1 MTTTTQRALAFGGGL
16 LLILALSAAVA
27 EGQTSGAP
35 TSGASYVP
43 PNDSISGQSM
53 LDQLIRAHRE
63 EIRLSRS
70 TANAT
75 RNADVRR
82 FAQQMTD
89 EHTAALNAAI
99 ALSDRLG
106 YLRGDTVTTLSST
119 MTPPDSG
126 MGGGLSGLAD
136 ASADQAYVSAMI
148 SAHEAVLALLKQR
161 SAKVTDP
168 TVRAMAMETQGAVE
182 RHLVEAKRLQT
193 APPPATGQ

>member
-1 MTTTTQRALAFGGGL
+1 MSTTTHRVLAIGGGL

-27 EGQTSGAP
+27 EGQASGAP
-35 TSGASYVP
+35 TTGASYVP

-53 LDQLIRAHRE
+53 IDQLIRGHRE

-82 FAQQMTD
+82 FAQQMTE
-89 EHTAALNAAI
+89 EHTAALNAAM
-99 ALSDRLG
+99 ALSNRLG

-119 MTPPDSG
+119 MSPTDSG

-136 ASADQAYVSAMI
+136 ASADQAYVSSMV
-148 SAHEAVLALLKQR
+148 SAHEALLTMLKQR
-161 SAKVTDP
+161 ASKVTDP
-168 TVRAMAMETQGAVE
+168 TVRAMATETQGAVE
-182 RHLVEAKRLQT
+182 RHLAEAKRLQAVPT
-193 APPPATGQ
+193 PPTGQ

>member
-1 MTTTTQRALAFGGGL
+1 MTTMTHRALAVGGGL
-16 LLILALSAAVA
+16 LLVLALSAAVA
-27 EGQTSGAP
+27 EGQASGAP
-35 TSGASYVP
+35 TTGASYVP

-82 FAQQMTD
+82 FAQQMTE
-89 EHTAALNAAI
+89 EHTAALNTAM
-99 ALSDRLG
+99 ALSNRLG
-106 YLRGDTVTTLSST
+106 YMRGDTVTTLSST
-119 MTPPDSG
+119 MTPTDSG

-136 ASADQAYVSAMI
+136 ASADQAYVSSMV
-148 SAHEAVLALLKQR
+148 SAHESLLTLLKQR
-161 SAKVTDP
+161 SAKVIDP
-168 TVRAMAMETQGAVE
+168 TVRAMAMETQAAVE

-193 APPPATGQ
+193 APTPAAGQ